1 MVAET
6 DITNILDLTILARF
20 DPECPFWLKVCIF
33 VPYIGKGESIWDRFS
48 HTPGKINKGDT
59 GDVAC
64 DSYHKYK
71 DDIDMLKQIGVGPAW
86 VDQNTTGIIGLIDN
100 RFNKTHMIRRIH
112 RMRESENIWI
122 FFFAGG
128 RKRASGPF
136 YLEIT
141 RATAGGTGPFEAM

>member
-86 VDQNTTGIIGLIDN
+86 VDQNTTGIIGLTVDLTKSIWSE
-100 RFNKTHMIRRIH
+100 
-112 RMRESENIWI
+112 ESTEWENPKISG
-122 FFFAGG
+122 FFSLLVAENVLLGHSTW
-128 RKRASGPF
+128 K
-136 YLEIT
+136 
-141 RATAGGTGPFEAM
+141 